1 MEGEVDLHEGIVSN
15 WDMLDEEF
23 IMEAEGL
30 GKFEH
35 SLLCTLSHWCF
46 CI

>member
-1 MEGEVDLHEGIVSN
+1 MEGKVDPREGVVLN

-23 IMEAEGL
+23 IAEAEGL

-35 SLLCTLSHWCF
+35 SLLCTLTYRCF
-46 CI
+46 CV